1 MRTTRPAIY
10 VALKLTGMLGID
22 LDCSSECSRKLIF
35 SSNGNGTLSVIEE
48 KNANTFVT
56 VAGVATMPG
65 ARTMAVDP
73 ESGRLYLVA
82 ADTTINPSADPSDL
96 RHRYVVTPGSASLL
110 FLDPT
115 PSNDRIP

>member
-1 MRTTRPAIY
+1 MLVVVNADTGGTVATLPIGTRSDAAAFDP
-10 VALKLTGMLGID
+10 K
-22 LDCSSECSRKLIF
+22 RKLIF
-35 SSNGNGTLSVIEE
+35 SSNGDGTLSVIEE

-82 ADTTINPSADPSDL
+82 ADTTINQSADPSDS
-96 RHRYVVTPGSASLL
+96 RHRYVVTPGSAKLL

-115 PSNDRIP
+115 P